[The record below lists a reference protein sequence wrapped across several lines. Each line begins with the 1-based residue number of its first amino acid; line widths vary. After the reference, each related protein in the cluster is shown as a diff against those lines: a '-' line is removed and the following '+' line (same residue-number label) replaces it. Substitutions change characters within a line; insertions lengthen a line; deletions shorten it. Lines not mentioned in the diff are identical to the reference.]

1 MGIIDRVFRKN
12 NNNNTVAVEKKPSI
26 PTHALV
32 SEQKTIT
39 KERVIV
45 KNIYAVNPPY
55 AYIMIFT
62 DKKGILRYHVLEPF
76 LTAKEKDILRDLKE
90 LILEEVRT
98 PIGVLKN
105 YEEAKK
111 SLSQSIDFLV
121 KSYRIRLTKQSLN
134 KIKYYIIRDLIGY
147 GKIDP
152 IYRDPYVEDI
162 VCDGYNIPVYVYH
175 RDFEWMP
182 TNVIFKDPNELES
195 FIRRLAFR
203 AGQSITYARPIV
215 EGPLPPEGFR
225 AHLTLKE
232 VSRRGSTFTIRKYS
246 AEPYTIVNLLKFNT
260 LNTDIAAYLWLLLDN
275 VMSLM
280 VLGQMASGK
289 TTLLN
294 AIAMMIRPEAKIV
307 TIEET
312 PEIRL
317 AHENWVPM
325 TVRPSFEPGVQDI
338 TLFELLKSALRQRP
352 EYIIVGE
359 IRGREAYTFFQAMA
373 VGHGGL
379 TTIHGESVQAV
390 ISRLENEPMNI
401 PRILI
406 PLIKTFI
413 HMGRVRVRGEGELRR
428 RVLRVVET
436 VGIETTTKEII
447 LNEVYTWDPLTDS
460 WKFSGRSFA
469 FEHIATNR
477 GIPLSDVYKDFER
490 RKVVL
495 EWMKITNK
503 TTFSEVA
510 EVIRSYYRDPEE
522 VYREAESVVRRRAL

>member
-1 MGIIDRVFRKN
+1 MGIIDRIFRR
-12 NNNNTVAVEKKPSI
+12 NNNNTVVAKSKKVVTTSNFVHEKTVI
-26 PTHALV
+26 
-32 SEQKTIT
+32 
-39 KERVIV
+39 ERRKVIV
-45 KNIYAVNPPY
+45 KNVYSVNPPY

-76 LTAKEKDILRDLKE
+76 LTANEKTVLNDLKE
-90 LILEEVRT
+90 LILEEVRI
-98 PIGVLKN
+98 PVGVLRN
-105 YEEAKK
+105 YEEAVK
-111 SLSQSIDFLV
+111 SLSKSINSLV
-121 KSYRIRLTKQSLN
+121 RSYRINLTKQSLD
-134 KIKYYIIRDLIGY
+134 KIKYYLIRDLIGY

-162 VCDGYNIPVYVYH
+162 VCDGYNIPVYVFH

-182 TNVIFKDPNELES
+182 TNVIFKDPDELES

-225 AHLTLKE
+225 VHLTLKE

-246 AEPYTIVNLLKFNT
+246 VEPYTIVDLLKFNT
-260 LNTDIAAYLWLLLDN
+260 LSVDMAAYLWLLLDN

-359 IRGREAYTFFQAMA
+359 IRGREAYTFFQALA

-413 HMGRVRVRGEGELRR
+413 HMGRVRVRGEEELKR
-428 RVLRVVET
+428 RVLRIVET
-436 VGIETTTKEII
+436 VGINPSTKEIM
-447 LNEVYTWDPLTDS
+447 LSEVYTWDPLTDS
-460 WKFSGRSFA
+460 WKFSGRIFA
-469 FEHIATNR
+469 FEHIAANR
-477 GIPLSDVYKDFER
+477 GIPLSEVYKDFER
-490 RKVVL
+490 RKTVL

-510 EVIRSYYRDPEE
+510 EVLRSYYRDPEE
-522 VYREAESVVRRRAL
+522 VYREAESVVKRRVL

>member
-1 MGIIDRVFRKN
+1 MGILEKIKRKLN
-12 NNNNTVAVEKKPSI
+12 NSSDTSLGKEKAVA
-26 PTHALV
+26 
-32 SEQKTIT
+32 KTIPAEVK
-39 KERVIV
+39 KEKPKKRVLV

-55 AYIMIFT
+55 AYVIIYV
-62 DKKGILRYHVLEPF
+62 DEKGILRYSVLEPY
-76 LTAKEKDILRDLKE
+76 LVPEEKIYYKEIRE
-90 LILEEVRT
+90 LILEEARI
-98 PIGVLKN
+98 PITALRDYKKAS
-105 YEEAKK
+105 EA
-111 SLSQSIDFLV
+111 LSETIDKIVKEFKIKLQKESI
-121 KSYRIRLTKQSLN
+121 N
-134 KIKYYIIRDLIGY
+134 KIKYYIIRDLVGY

-152 IYRDPYVEDI
+152 MYRDPYVEDI
-162 VCDGYNIPVYVYH
+162 VCDGYGIPIYVYH

-182 TNVIFKDPNELES
+182 TNVAFENPEELES

-246 AEPYTIVNLLKFNT
+246 IEPYTVINLLKFNT
-260 LNTDIAAYLWLLLDN
+260 LSTDVAAYLWLLIDN
-275 VMSLM
+275 VMSFM
-280 VLGQMASGK
+280 VLGPMASGK

-312 PEIRL
+312 PELRL
-317 AHENWVPM
+317 PHENWVPM
-325 TVRPSFEPGVQDI
+325 TVRPSFEPGVEDI

-401 PRILI
+401 PRVLI
-406 PLIKTFI
+406 PLIKAFV
-413 HMGRVRVRGEGELRR
+413 HMGRVKVRGEIMR

-436 VGIETTTKEII
+436 VGIDTATKEVI
-447 LNEVYTWDPLTDS
+447 LNEVYAWDPVTDS
-460 WKFSGRSFA
+460 WKFAGRSYA

-477 GIPLSDVYKDFER
+477 GLPLSEIYKDFER

-495 EWMKITNK
+495 KWMEQKNMVR
-503 TTFSEVA
+503 FSEVA
-510 EVIRSYYRDPEE
+510 DVLRKYYQDPEE
-522 VYREAESVVRRRAL
+522 TYRHAESELRRIE

>member
-1 MGIIDRVFRKN
+1 
-12 NNNNTVAVEKKPSI
+12 
-26 PTHALV
+26 
-32 SEQKTIT
+32 
-39 KERVIV
+39 
-45 KNIYAVNPPY
+45 
-55 AYIMIFT
+55 
-62 DKKGILRYHVLEPF
+62 
-76 LTAKEKDILRDLKE
+76 
-90 LILEEVRT
+90 
-98 PIGVLKN
+98 
-105 YEEAKK
+105 
-111 SLSQSIDFLV
+111 
-121 KSYRIRLTKQSLN
+121 
-134 KIKYYIIRDLIGY
+134 
-147 GKIDP
+147 
-152 IYRDPYVEDI
+152 
-162 VCDGYNIPVYVYH
+162 
-175 RDFEWMP
+175 MP
-182 TNVIFKDPNELES
+182 TNVIFEDPDELES

-225 AHLTLKE
+225 VHLTLKE

-246 AEPYTIVNLLKFNT
+246 VEPYTIVNLLKFNT
-260 LNTDIAAYLWLLLDN
+260 LSVDIAAYLWLLLDN
-275 VMSLM
+275 VANLM

-294 AIAMMIRPEAKIV
+294 SVAMMIRPEAKIV

-317 AHENWVPM
+317 PHENWVPM

-338 TLFELLKSALRQRP
+338 TLFDLLKSALRQRP

-401 PRILI
+401 PRILL

-413 HMGRVRVRGEGELRR
+413 HIGRVRVKGEEEPKR

-436 VGIETTTKEII
+436 VGIDVSTKEII

-477 GIPLSDVYKDFER
+477 GIQLSDIYKDFER

-510 EVIRSYYRDPEE
+510 GVLRSYYRDPEE
-522 VYREAESVVRRRAL
+522 VYREAESIVRRRAL

>member
-1 MGIIDRVFRKN
+1 MGIIDKVFRRNNSNASVSKN
-12 NNNNTVAVEKKPSI
+12 KA
-26 PTHALV
+26 
-32 SEQKTIT
+32 TIT
-39 KERVIV
+39 TSVIEGVKAPEVKEEKIVV
-45 KNIYAVNPPY
+45 KNIYSVNPPY

-62 DKKGILRYHVLEPF
+62 DKKGVLRYHVLEPY
-76 LTAKEKDILRDLKE
+76 LTAEEREILNELKE
-90 LILEEVRT
+90 LILEEARI
-98 PIGVLKN
+98 PIHILKN
-105 YEEAKK
+105 YDDAVR
-111 SLSQSIDFLV
+111 SLNKSIDSLV
-121 KSYRIRLTKQSLN
+121 NNYKININGQSLN
-134 KIKYYIIRDLIGY
+134 KIKYYIVRDLIGY

-162 VCDGYNIPVYVYH
+162 VCDGYKIPIYVYH

-260 LNTDIAAYLWLLLDN
+260 LDTNIAAYLWLLLDN

-280 VLGQMASGK
+280 ILGQMASGK

-312 PEIRL
+312 PELRL

-325 TVRPSFEPGVQDI
+325 TVRPSFEPGVQDV

-406 PLIKTFI
+406 PLIKAFV
-413 HMGRVRVRGEGELRR
+413 HMSRVRIHGEGELKRR
-428 RVLRVVET
+428 ILRIVET

-447 LNEVYTWDPLTDS
+447 LNEVYTWDPITDS
-460 WKFSGRSFA
+460 WKFSGRSFV
-469 FEHIATNR
+469 FEHIAANR

-495 EWMKITNK
+495 EWMKATNK
-503 TTFSEVA
+503 TSFAEVA

-522 VYREAESVVRRRAL
+522 VYREAESVVKRRLL

>member
-1 MGIIDRVFRKN
+1 MGIISKFFKRNNSNSSVSKN
-12 NNNNTVAVEKKPSI
+12 NAAIAAKVMEDTKVPEVEEEKI
-26 PTHALV
+26 V
-32 SEQKTIT
+32 
-39 KERVIV
+39 V
-45 KNIYAVNPPY
+45 KNIYSVNPPY
-55 AYIMIFT
+55 AYIMILT
-62 DKKGILRYHVLEPF
+62 DKKGVLRYHVLEPF
-76 LTAKEKDILRDLKE
+76 LTVEEREILSELKE
-90 LILEEVRT
+90 LILEEVRI
-98 PIGVLKN
+98 PIHILKS
-105 YEEAKK
+105 YEEAVK
-111 SLSQSIDFLV
+111 SLNKSIDSLIED
-121 KSYRIRLTKQSLN
+121 YRININSQSLN
-134 KIKYYIIRDLIGY
+134 KIKYYIVRDLIGY

-175 RDFEWMP
+175 RDFEWTP
-182 TNVIFKDPNELES
+182 TNVIFRDPDELES

-215 EGPLPPEGFR
+215 EGPLLPEGFR

-232 VSRRGSTFTIRKYS
+232 ISRRGSTFTIRKYS

-260 LNTDIAAYLWLLLDN
+260 LDTNIAAYLWLLLDN

-312 PEIRL
+312 PELRL

-406 PLIKTFI
+406 PLIKAFV
-413 HMGRVRVRGEGELRR
+413 HMGRVRIRGEGELKR
-428 RVLRVVET
+428 RVLRIVET
-436 VGIETTTKEII
+436 VGIETTTKEIT
-447 LNEVYTWDPLTDS
+447 LNEVYTWDPITDS
-460 WKFSGRSFA
+460 WKFSGRSFV
-469 FEHIATNR
+469 FEHIAANR

-495 EWMKITNK
+495 EWMKATNK
-503 TTFSEVA
+503 TSFAEVA

-522 VYREAESVVRRRAL
+522 VYREAESVVRRRLL